1 MQIGSHLARIQR
13 VASQLTPQRIAQ
25 EGIFLGAG
33 LAGGSYQVDLDGE
46 SYVAK
51 QVGHQ
56 QSIAGQFQSWNP
68 SERQIQAAK
77 QVAVHNA
84 LAMAGY
90 PFPAA
95 ALLEG
100 HGDWLVMQKVE
111 GQSLKDLDPQDVGP
125 ASQLAREV
133 SDQMEPLV
141 KQVLDR
147 MALEYPGK
155 ETFFTCNMDV
165 VGNTFFV
172 RDEQGLRISG
182 MFDPI
187 V

>member
-1 MQIGSHLARIQR
+1 MHIGSKQARLQR

-25 EGIFLGAG
+25 EGKFLGAG
-33 LAGGSYQVDLDGE
+33 LAGGSYEIAFEGE

-51 QVGHQ
+51 QVGHEH
-56 QSIAGQFQSWNP
+56 SIAGQFQSWTP
-68 SERQIQAAK
+68 CERQIQAAK

-90 PFPAA
+90 PFPSA

-100 HGDWLVMQKVE
+100 HGDWLVMHKVE
-111 GQSLKDLDPQDVGP
+111 GKSLKDLDPQDVAP
-125 ASQLAREV
+125 AGELARQL

-141 KQVLDR
+141 QQVLER
-147 MALEYPGK
+147 MAQEYPGK